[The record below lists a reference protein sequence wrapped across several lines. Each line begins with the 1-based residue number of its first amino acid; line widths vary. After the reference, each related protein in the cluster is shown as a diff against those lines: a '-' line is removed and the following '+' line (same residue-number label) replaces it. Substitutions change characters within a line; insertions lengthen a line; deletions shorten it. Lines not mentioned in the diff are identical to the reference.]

1 MEMATDNFRIIPVP
15 VDLELAERFSIA
27 TESWDVA
34 ANVFVVVTSGPLQG
48 VGEVAPD
55 PRWGESQA
63 SVVEDLH
70 GVDLGDLAGPF
81 DLEGIRELMP
91 PGSARSALD
100 VARHD
105 LAAKLAGVSVTEL
118 LGTGGRRLP
127 PTSVTVPI
135 ADTTAMVARA
145 KGLADHP
152 VLKMKVGF
160 EGDVDAVAAV
170 RAIYDGRIRIDAN
183 EGWSPEQAIERL
195 GDLEPFDVELCE
207 QPIPRGDLPALAS
220 VARATTIPIFADEDV
235 GTSKD
240 VARLA
245 GVVDGVNLKL
255 RKTGGIREAL
265 RAIATA
271 RALDMGVMLGCD
283 LTSGVAATA
292 EASLA
297 SLVDHADIDGP
308 LLLARD
314 PYPGVGYDKGHM
326 TLPPGPGL
334 GTAPFT
340 IAPDSEGATG
350 PTKNAKR
357 SVP

>member
-1 MEMATDNFRIIPVP
+1 MDVATDNLTIIPVP
-15 VDLELAERFSIA
+15 IDLRLAERFTIA

-34 ANVFVVVTSGPLQG
+34 TNVFVEVSYRGMQG

-55 PRWGESQA
+55 SRWGESQA
-63 SVVEDLH
+63 SVVEELLKIDP
-70 GVDLGDLAGPF
+70 GRLAGPF
-81 DLEGIRELMP
+81 DLEGVLELMP
-91 PGSARSALD
+91 AGSARCALD
-100 VARHD
+100 VGLHD
-105 LAAKLAGVSVTEL
+105 LAAKLAGVSVAEL
-118 LGTGGRRLP
+118 LGTGGRSLP
-127 PTSVTVPI
+127 ATSVTVPI
-135 ADTTAMVARA
+135 ADVDAMVARA
-145 KGLADHP
+145 EKLVDHP
-152 VLKMKVGF
+152 VLKLKVGF

-183 EGWSPEQAIERL
+183 EGWSPDQAIESLR
-195 GDLEPFDVELCE
+195 DLEPFDVELCE
-207 QPIPRGDLPALAS
+207 QPVPRGDLDALAS
-220 VARATTIPIFADEDV
+220 VTRSTAIAIFADEDV
-235 GTSKD
+235 STSRD

-271 RALDMGVMLGCD
+271 RALDLGVMLGCD

-314 PYPGVGYDKGHM
+314 PYPGVTYDRGHM

-334 GTAPFT
+334 GTAAFFV
-340 IAPDSEGATG
+340 E
-350 PTKNAKR
+350 
-357 SVP
+357 SVPETRTHWTKDRVVGP